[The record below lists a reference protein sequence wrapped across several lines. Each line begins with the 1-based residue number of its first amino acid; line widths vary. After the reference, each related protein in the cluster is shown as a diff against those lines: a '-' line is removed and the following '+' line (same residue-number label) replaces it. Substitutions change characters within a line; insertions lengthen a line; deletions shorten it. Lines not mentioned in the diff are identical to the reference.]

1 MQAGV
6 DLVLLTGE
14 KREDGIK
21 RQIQLPMKLSR
32 GGYGPSR
39 NSAGSLPSIICLK
52 EKVVKSTITNNIL
65 MDASKKALIIDW
77 VDHHTGERE
86 DGD

>member
-1 MQAGV
+1 MDQA
-6 DLVLLTGE
+6 E
-14 KREDGIK
+14 
-21 RQIQLPMKLSR
+21 
-32 GGYGPSR
+32 

-65 MDASKKALIIDW
+65 MDASKKALVTGRDN
-77 VDHHTGERE
+77 HHTGETE

>member
-21 RQIQLPMKLSR
+21 RQIQLPNIRVELNFEVWRCEQSMLR
-32 GGYGPSR
+32 PIT
-39 NSAGSLPSIICLK
+39 LM
-52 EKVVKSTITNNIL
+52 VVTCKQISVTRTKS
-65 MDASKKALIIDW
+65 
-77 VDHHTGERE
+77 E
-86 DGD
+86 DQ

>member
-39 NSAGSLPSIICLK
+39 EQCRQLAQHNLS
-52 EKVVKSTITNNIL
+52 
-65 MDASKKALIIDW
+65 
-77 VDHHTGERE
+77 ERE
-86 DGD
+86 SCEEHHHEQHPDGCQQEGLDH

>member
-1 MQAGV
+1 MDQA
-6 DLVLLTGE
+6 E
-14 KREDGIK
+14 
-21 RQIQLPMKLSR
+21 
-32 GGYGPSR
+32 

-77 VDHHTGERE
+77 VDHHTDERE